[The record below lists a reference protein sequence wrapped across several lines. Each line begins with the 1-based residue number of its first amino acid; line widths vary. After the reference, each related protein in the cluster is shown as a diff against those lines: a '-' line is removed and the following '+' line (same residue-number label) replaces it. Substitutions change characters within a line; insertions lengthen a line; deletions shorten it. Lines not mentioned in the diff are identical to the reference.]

1 MNVAGAVILIGAQR
15 LHFAHLHHGKRHA
28 TKLKQ
33 SIPCLS
39 QKLGCG

>member
-15 LHFAHLHHGKRHA
+15 LHFAHLHHGKRHV

-33 SIPCLS
+33 IDPLPFA
-39 QKLGCG
+39 KLGCG